1 MRGLATPRAWPGPI
15 LVAVGT
21 LAWAPVAIAQEDAPA
36 DTAAVPDSAAAP
48 ADTLIGELPGELVGA
63 LADSAPDSAFA
74 VLADPVRPAPDRLP
88 GGVVVWDRERIRRSN
103 ALHLGELLAEMVPGS
118 QLLRA
123 GFVGGP
129 AHLLDGPFGPT
140 ALDVRVD
147 GRPLIPLAGAQ
158 VDLSQVLL
166 AMVDEVRARRV
177 AGGVRVDLTTLRRT
191 ERASYSRIEAGSGNP
206 GLESL
211 RLVFT
216 NGIGGSFAA
225 TAGFEILDADSPV
238 SDIQGF
244 SGGLAWLPGGGSSGI
259 ELQYEQRS
267 FEQTL
272 VETRTG
278 TRSSVVLGGR
288 HGLGEHVQAAAWI
301 GESTRELDAP
311 DGGVEDEPNRGADAA
326 QAGVQLRG
334 VWERAWAFLGARFA
348 DDPALPGS
356 EIELDGG
363 VSATGWLALD
373 ASARLGAWDAFN
385 TREAQFGAAVR
396 LPQIAGIGLRLYG
409 QVGSGRR
416 GAPYLAVDSA
426 VDAAPPA
433 DSVGFEALV
442 GGFDARL
449 GTVRLGGRVA
459 RQKLDRQLGFGTGFD
474 APGGA
479 GPEVEVVAWE
489 ASADLPVLPLSWLV
503 DEFDPIRVR
512 GFVRHNQLSSSA
524 VPLYVPVN
532 LLRGEVYFEDDLLE
546 GDLGVRLALGVD
558 RRDPWLAPSAPA
570 DSGAPA
576 QVPART
582 SVNFDLG
589 IRILDGLIFWR
600 VDNLTSRLQQ
610 DLPGFEF
617 PVRRQVF
624 GIRWAFR
631 D

>member
-1 MRGLATPRAWPGPI
+1 MRGLATPRAWSGPI

-21 LAWAPVAIAQEDAPA
+21 LAWAPVASAQED
-36 DTAAVPDSAAAP
+36 VAAP

-88 GGVVVWDRERIRRSN
+88 GGVIVWDRERIRRSN

-129 AHLLDGPFGPT
+129 AHLLDGPFGAT

-147 GRPLIPLAGAQ
+147 GRPLIPLVGAQ
-158 VDLSQVLL
+158 VDLSQILL
-166 AMVDEVRARRV
+166 AMVDEVSARRV
-177 AGGVRVDLTTLRRT
+177 AGGIRVDLTTLRRT
-191 ERASYSRIEAGSGNP
+191 ERRAYSRIEAGSGDP

-216 NGIGGSFAA
+216 NGIGDSFAA
-225 TAGFEILDADSPV
+225 TAGFEILDSDSPV

-244 SGGLAWLPGGGSSGI
+244 SGGLAWLPGGGGSGV
-259 ELQYEQRS
+259 ELRYEQRS

-278 TRSSVVLGGR
+278 TRSRVMLGGR
-288 HGLGEHVQAAAWI
+288 HDLGEHVQGAVWI
-301 GESTRELDAP
+301 GESTRELDATA
-311 DGGVEDEPNRGADAA
+311 GGLEEEPNRRVEAA
-326 QAGVQLRG
+326 QAGVELRG
-334 VWERAWAFLGARFA
+334 IWERAWASLGARFA
-348 DDPALPGS
+348 DDPGLPGS

-363 VSATGWLALD
+363 VSAMDWMTVD
-373 ASARLGAWDAFN
+373 ASARFGAWDEFD
-385 TREAQFGAAVR
+385 TREAHVGAAARVPR
-396 LPQIAGIGLRLYG
+396 IAGIDLRLYA

-416 GAPYLAVDSA
+416 GASYLAMDPS

-433 DSVGFEALV
+433 DSVEFEALV
-442 GGFDARL
+442 GGLDAAL
-449 GTVRLGGRVA
+449 GTARLGGRVA
-459 RQKLDRQLGFGTGFD
+459 RQTLDRQLGFGTGFD
-474 APGGA
+474 APGET
-479 GPEVEVVAWE
+479 GPDVEVVAWE
-489 ASADLPVLPLSWLV
+489 GSVDVPVLPLSWLV

-512 GFVRHNQLSSSA
+512 GFVRHNQVLSA
-524 VPLYVPVN
+524 VVPLYVPVN

-558 RRDPWLAPSAPA
+558 RRDPWLAPSAA
-570 DSGAPA
+570 GDGSAPA
-576 QVPART
+576 PVPART
-582 SVNFDLG
+582 SLNFDLG